1 MKNPHLSLEHIR
13 QAMRFILDH
22 AKSKKD
28 LLRDP
33 VLRFAVERNLA
44 VIGEAA
50 KRLPEAFRK
59 RHTNVPWK
67 EMAGMRDLM
76 IHQYDGIDID
86 EVWSAIEKDMPDV
99 LDAIDQMLQK

>member
-13 QAMRFILDH
+13 EAIRFILH
-22 AKSKKD
+22 YAKSKKD
-28 LLRDP
+28 LVRDP

-50 KRLPEAFRK
+50 KRVPEDFRK
-59 RHTNVPWK
+59 KYSDIPWK

-76 IHQYDGIDID
+76 VHQYDGIDID
-86 EVWSAIEKDMPDV
+86 EIWGAIKNDMPGV
-99 LDAIDQMLQK
+99 LVIIDRILQK